1 MYNIMKNLSMKRIL
15 CSALLLLVAFIGT
28 QAQLLWKISGNGL
41 SKPSYIIG
49 TYHLAPASFADSIAG
64 LKNAL
69 DTSEQVYGEIIMS
82 EMTAPEN
89 MAKLQSI
96 MMLPEGQTIDKM
108 FTAEEMARINAMMKD
123 IIGIDMTNPMV
134 AQQFGKLSPQAL
146 TMQLTVLM
154 YLKKN
159 PKFNLNQT
167 FDEHFQNK
175 AKEQGKPVGAL
186 ETIDFQINLLY
197 KGQSEER
204 QKELLLCLADNKD
217 MYEMQTENIIKAFF
231 TQDLKAVNDAMDEK
245 LNNSCDYTP
254 QEKDEL
260 IYNRNTDWIKKMPE
274 IMKKKSTFFA
284 VGAGHLPGERGMLEL
299 LRQAGYKVE
308 CVK

>member
-1 MYNIMKNLSMKRIL
+1 MNNLSMKRIL
-15 CSALLLLVAFIGT
+15 FSAFLLLVAFIGT

-49 TYHLAPASFADSIAG
+49 TYHLAPASFADSIPG

-108 FTAEEMARINAMMKD
+108 FTAEEMARINAMMNY

-159 PKFNLNQT
+159 PKFNLDQT

-175 AKEQGKPVGAL
+175 GKEQGKPVGAL

-260 IYNRNTDWIKKMPE
+260 IYNRNADWIKKMPE

>member
-1 MYNIMKNLSMKRIL
+1 MNNLSMKRIL
-15 CSALLLLVAFIGT
+15 FSALLLLVAFIGT

-49 TYHLAPASFADSIAG
+49 TYHLAPASFADSIPG

-108 FTAEEMARINAMMKD
+108 FTAEEMARINAMMND

-260 IYNRNTDWIKKMPE
+260 IYNRNADWIKKMPE